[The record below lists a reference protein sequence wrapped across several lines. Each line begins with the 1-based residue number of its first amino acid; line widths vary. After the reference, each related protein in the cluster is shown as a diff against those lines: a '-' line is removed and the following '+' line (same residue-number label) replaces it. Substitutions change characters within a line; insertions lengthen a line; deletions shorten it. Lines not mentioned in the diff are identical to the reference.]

1 MSARAPHEAGPASG
15 AGGRSLPTAPVRVKI
30 CGITRPEDAVVAERA
45 GADAIGLIFAP
56 SSKRRVDRAAA
67 RAIVAT
73 VGPFL
78 VRVGVFVDADLEQV
92 VDLVQELRLDAVQL
106 HGHESEA
113 YAAEVRRSARVVRA
127 LAFGPG
133 VTPQALA
140 AYPADAILLD
150 AAAPGSGRA
159 FGWQEAGAWRGHPR
173 LVLAGGLTPGNV
185 AAGVRALWPYAVDV
199 ASGVEAAPG
208 VKDAALV
215 MAFVR
220 AARSAADGTAGAPRS

>member
-1 MSARAPHEAGPASG
+1 MRGSAPFGADPASSEDD
-15 AGGRSLPTAPVRVKI
+15 RPLPAAPVRVKI

-45 GADAIGLIFAP
+45 GADAIGMIFAP

-67 RAIVAT
+67 RAIVGA

-78 VRVGVFVDADLEQV
+78 VRVGVFVDAGIDEV
-92 VDLVQELRLDAVQL
+92 VDLVAELRLDAVQL
-106 HGHESEA
+106 HGHESAA
-113 YAAEVRRSARVVRA
+113 YATEVRRSARVVRA

-133 VTPQALA
+133 VTPHALA
-140 AYPADAILLD
+140 DYPADAILLD

-159 FGWQEAGAWRGHPR
+159 FGWQEARAWRAHPR

-185 AAGVRALWPYAVDV
+185 GDGVRALRPYAVDV

-215 MAFVR
+215 AAFVR
-220 AARSAADGTAGAPRS
+220 AVRTAAEGTAEGPGT